1 MILMVLTN
9 YATKNWELRSLQM
22 DRRQHCL
29 IKNNIMNT
37 FKQSAIEILKKT
49 GKPLHYGEITK
60 LALESGIL
68 ETEGATPEATM
79 GAQLVMDIKNKG
91 EGSDFIK
98 TAPGTF
104 ALNPNKKEIKETPK
118 IIEAEKEEEE
128 KIVIAGGFTG
138 KGGEHLVCSELLF
151 RGFNASIMSVDVGMD
166 IVAVKDNQLFGIQV
180 KTSNLNS
187 FDTYVFDIRKVSF
200 ERHSNGN
207 IYYIFVLHGEK
218 KSNFLILPFHEVE
231 KKVHEKAILEVG
243 HGKRYRVNIKF
254 RDGKVYLGNKDH
266 EMDYFLDNWNLIK

>member
-1 MILMVLTN
+1 
-9 YATKNWELRSLQM
+9 
-22 DRRQHCL
+22 
-29 IKNNIMNT
+29 MNT
-37 FKQSAIEILKKT
+37 FKQSAIEILKKAGT
-49 GKPLHYGEITK
+49 PLRYTEITR

-79 GAQLVMDIKNKG
+79 NAQIVMDIKTKG

-151 RGFNASIMSVDVGMD
+151 RGFNASIMSVDVGVD
-166 IVAVKDNQLFGIQV
+166 ISAIKENKFFGIQV
-180 KTSNLNS
+180 KTANSNKFN
-187 FDTYVFDIRKVSF
+187 TYNFHIRRVSF
-200 ERHSNGN
+200 ERHNQGN
-207 IYYIFVLHGEK
+207 IFYIFVLRIIDKTH
-218 KSNFLILPFHEVE
+218 FLILPTVEVE
-231 KKVHEKAILEVG
+231 RKIKEGAIFSVNNKSG
-243 HGKRYRVNIKF
+243 FAVNIKF
-254 RDGKVYLGNKDH
+254 RDDKVYLGNMSH
-266 EMDYFLDNWNLIK
+266 EMNYLLDNWNLIK

>member
-1 MILMVLTN
+1 
-9 YATKNWELRSLQM
+9 
-22 DRRQHCL
+22 
-29 IKNNIMNT
+29 MNT

-49 GKPLHYGEITK
+49 GTPLHYTEITR

-79 GAQLVMDIKNKG
+79 NAQIVVDIKNKG
-91 EGSDFIK
+91 EGSDFVR

-166 IVAVKDNQLFGIQV
+166 IVAVKENQLFGIQV

-218 KSNFLILPFHEVE
+218 KNNFLILPFHEVE

-254 RDGKVYLGNKDH
+254 RDDKVYLGNMDH
-266 EMDYFLDNWNLIK
+266 EMGYFLDNWNLIK